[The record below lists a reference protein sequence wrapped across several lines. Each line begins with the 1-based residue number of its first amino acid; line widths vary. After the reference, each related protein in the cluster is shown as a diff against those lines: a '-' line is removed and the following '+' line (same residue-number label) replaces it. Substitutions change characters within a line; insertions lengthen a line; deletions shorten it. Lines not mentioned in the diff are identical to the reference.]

1 LPVDQTGLNVQ
12 FIRKISIDNK
22 SRFGYQD
29 AYGGRSFTN
38 VWLQRYSWKYE
49 RLTAIAPIFV

>member
-1 LPVDQTGLNVQ
+1 VDQTGLNVQ